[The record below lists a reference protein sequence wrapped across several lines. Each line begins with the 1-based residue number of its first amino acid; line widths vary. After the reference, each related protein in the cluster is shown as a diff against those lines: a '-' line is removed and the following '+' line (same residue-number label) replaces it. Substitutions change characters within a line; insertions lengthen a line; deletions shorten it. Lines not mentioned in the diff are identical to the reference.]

1 MKLKYG
7 LKLTVC
13 STAVNHEEKEN
24 SADAGKNCT
33 ICTSPGEI

>member
-1 MKLKYG
+1 MKLKCE

-24 SADAGKNCT
+24 SADAGSRRCSSLF
-33 ICTSPGEI
+33 I